1 MSVKQ
6 TRLEPYNGVNLLNRE
21 QSPPTPAPSAPMCFS
36 SPQNAIP
43 TAAAAKSGDFYP
55 PGPKGLSVLAH
66 CLSRQRNPLA
76 DLYKAASRYG
86 DIVHMQLGRRH
97 DYLINHPDYI
107 KAVLCAPQNEMCRSA
122 PPVLKRMLGSGLLT
136 SQGDYHRRHKRMLA
150 PTLHKEMVR
159 QWSSVIS
166 TYCERLQQAW
176 RHGIEVD
183 IEREMLRLTLGIVLK
198 TLVSAELEQGT
209 DQMAKAA
216 NTLIEMTD
224 FRKLPVID
232 DLLDKIAVGRIR
244 RFKEAKDQFDTIL
257 YRMIHQRRTDTSQI
271 NDLLCVLLWVR
282 DEDGCT
288 ALTDEEVR
296 DEALSMLI
304 AGHETTAHAL
314 TWTWYLLSQHPEVE
328 QKLHSELDAVISGG
342 LPRTGDLESLSY
354 TRMVFSEAMRLYPPL
369 WIIAR
374 RNPKAWSLGNY
385 TIPPGS
391 FIYMSQYLMH
401 RDARFFCDPDR
412 FDPERWR
419 PEMAAR
425 RPKYSYFPFGGGPRQ
440 CIGEGF
446 AWTVG
451 LLVLSAIAQRWRL
464 VLSFVQ
470 RIGLEPLLTLR
481 PKYGMRMILEKRK
494 IPML

>member
-1 MSVKQ
+1 
-6 TRLEPYNGVNLLNRE
+6 
-21 QSPPTPAPSAPMCFS
+21 
-36 SPQNAIP
+36 
-43 TAAAAKSGDFYP
+43 
-55 PGPKGLSVLAH
+55 
-66 CLSRQRNPLA
+66 
-76 DLYKAASRYG
+76 
-86 DIVHMQLGRRH
+86 
-97 DYLINHPDYI
+97 
-107 KAVLCAPQNEMCRSA
+107 
-122 PPVLKRMLGSGLLT
+122 
-136 SQGDYHRRHKRMLA
+136 
-150 PTLHKEMVR
+150 
-159 QWSSVIS
+159 
-166 TYCERLQQAW
+166 
-176 RHGIEVD
+176 
-183 IEREMLRLTLGIVLK
+183 
-198 TLVSAELEQGT
+198 
-209 DQMAKAA
+209 
-216 NTLIEMTD
+216 
-224 FRKLPVID
+224 
-232 DLLDKIAVGRIR
+232 
-244 RFKEAKDQFDTIL
+244 
-257 YRMIHQRRTDTSQI
+257 
-271 NDLLCVLLWVR
+271 
-282 DEDGCT
+282 
-288 ALTDEEVR
+288 
-296 DEALSMLI
+296 
-304 AGHETTAHAL
+304 
-314 TWTWYLLSQHPEVE
+314 
-328 QKLHSELDAVISGG
+328 
-342 LPRTGDLESLSY
+342 
-354 TRMVFSEAMRLYPPL
+354 MVFSEAMRLYPPL